1 MIRKAQ
7 IKFISIVM
15 TILFIVFLVI
25 FCAVSIL
32 IKNSNDRNIGRILRD
47 TKESFFMTEEHVVS
61 PNGLIVVLA
70 TDRSILQSFCDET
83 VFTQR
88 EIIDITKQV
97 TSRPYN
103 NGKVGNIYYFL
114 EPYQQG
120 ELLIALDLSDI
131 VSAHKLAILNT
142 FTILITIYLF
152 LFFVVWSLSFKVF
165 RPIREAFFRQ
175 KQFISNASHELKTPL
190 AIISANADVL
200 NQNQN
205 NKWVKSIKSQ
215 TNRMDVLV
223 ADMLS
228 LAQFDEGKIKLN
240 KQEFNIS
247 QLVTGVALPFDA
259 VAFEKGKTLTLDIEE
274 NLNFFGD
281 IQSVKKIVDILI
293 DNAIKHAEP
302 NSEIILT
309 LKKESNK
316 ITLSVYNKGS
326 LIPYE
331 HSNKIFERFYRGDV
345 SRSRDS
351 GGSGLGL
358 SIAKSI
364 TDANKWKISAVSHYN
379 DSMKITVIM

>member
-32 IKNSNDRNIGRILRD
+32 INNSNDRNIERILRD
-47 TKESFFMTEEHVVS
+47 TKENFFMTEEHVVS

-83 VFTQR
+83 VFTQK
-88 EIIDITKQV
+88 EVIDITKQV

-120 ELLIALDLSDI
+120 ELLIASDLSDI
-131 VSAHKLAILNT
+131 VSAHRLAILNT

-205 NKWVKSIKSQ
+205 NKWIESIKSQ

-247 QLVTGVALPFDA
+247 QLVMGVALPFDA

-293 DNAIKHAEP
+293 DNAIKHAES

-364 TDANKWKISAVSHYN
+364 SDANKWKISAVSHYN
-379 DSMKITVIM
+379 DSMKITVVM